1 MVCSFFV
8 EIKSKL
14 KYSFETSI
22 HTYSDTHLSCSFGC
36 QVVNFLEGIDHT
48 AGLAI
53 HI

>member
-1 MVCSFFV
+1 MDVKFFV

-14 KYSFETSI
+14 KYSFEISGHI
-22 HTYSDTHLSCSFGC
+22 YSDTHLSCSFGC

-53 HI
+53 HV